1 MFKLNKIYCAVLLTG
16 LLSTS
21 VSAADISGATQD
33 KFILQG
39 TVTQPTCTVSL
50 DNKDID
56 FGNFNAQE
64 INEKSP
70 GSLLKQ
76 NMVHFTLS
84 NCPAGQSKILLNGWS
99 GTTTTNPTYVNF
111 SGNMNALAI
120 RVANGQTKRAMN
132 LNGQDGA
139 NHVINITN
147 TTSQDFPLYFSL
159 IKSPGANAKQVV
171 NGNSFKATL
180 NYNIVY
186 P

>member
-1 MFKLNKIYCAVLLTG
+1 
-16 LLSTS
+16 
-21 VSAADISGATQD
+21 
-33 KFILQG
+33 
-39 TVTQPTCTVSL
+39 
-50 DNKDID
+50 
-56 FGNFNAQE
+56 
-64 INEKSP
+64 
-70 GSLLKQ
+70 
-76 NMVHFTLS
+76 
-84 NCPAGQSKILLNGWS
+84 
-99 GTTTTNPTYVNF
+99 
-111 SGNMNALAI
+111 MNALAI